1 MCARNATRPTACRLT
16 AVNSCRCLS
25 VNWMWIMPVA
35 SCWHRLLK
43 PCHSYGHV
51 LRQGERAEEAMG
63 TGSGIPWT
71 QDAEREMQTLVLRW
85 DLKTDSIVSLRRAA
99 EGRAHMQVQPSDVRA
114 AWDAHQPKVFPRP
127 LPRPAEGAPA
137 PAAADPTPADP
148 QVPQAPQAPR
158 TITIPS
164 DGGRGNIRETVALD
178 RAGETPL
185 PASPYAG
192 PNLLEP
198 IASRAATSARRPRA
212 LLAG

>member
-71 QDAEREMQTLVLRW
+71 QDAELEMQTLVLRW

-99 EGRAHMQVQPSDVRA
+99 EGRAYMQVQPSDVRA

-127 LPRPAEGAPA
+127 LPRPAEGPPA
-137 PAAADPTPADP
+137 PAAADLAPAD
-148 QVPQAPQAPR
+148 PQAPR

-164 DGGRGNIRETVALD
+164 HRGRGHI
-178 RAGETPL
+178 GET
-185 PASPYAG
+185 
-192 PNLLEP
+192 
-198 IASRAATSARRPRA
+198 
-212 LLAG
+212 